1 MIRAAFRETG
11 GLLSGFTLEGH
22 AGAGR
27 RGEDIVCAAVSSAAY
42 MAANTVTEICRC
54 TAQAECRDG
63 FLRLEVEDPARCQDI
78 LRGFLLHLEQLQGQ
92 YPGRIE
98 VSRINGK

>member
-27 RGEDIVCAAVSSAAY
+27 RGEDH
-42 MAANTVTEICRC
+42 T
-54 TAQAECRDG
+54 
-63 FLRLEVEDPARCQDI
+63 
-78 LRGFLLHLEQLQGQ
+78 H
-92 YPGRIE
+92 
-98 VSRINGK
+98 